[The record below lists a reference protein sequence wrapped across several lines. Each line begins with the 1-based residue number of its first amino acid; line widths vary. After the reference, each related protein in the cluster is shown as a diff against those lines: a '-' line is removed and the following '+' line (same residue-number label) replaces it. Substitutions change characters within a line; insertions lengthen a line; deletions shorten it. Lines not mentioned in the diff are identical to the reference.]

1 MSEGS
6 RVEGGMKLF
15 AYDARRIR
23 SRQETGVFD
32 LVHTRGLVFDIF
44 REEFHAQRVMS
55 LANAVAG
62 ALKAAAAGIHAIG
75 QGYAELAKIDPK
87 HGVKQVDRMLS
98 NSALRVDDCLAAW
111 SRFVVGDHP
120 SIVVALDWTE
130 FEKDS
135 HSTLFAAL
143 VTTKGRALPLAWRTV
158 ARKNLAGN
166 QSEIEREFIEDLH
179 EWLPKETGITILADR
194 GFAKMSLCEHLEGL
208 GWDYVIRC
216 KQDLIVTDEMGS
228 KTKLGELVPTN
239 GRIAWLED
247 VRVTGKKVSIPAVA
261 ATKAKGMKEPWCLLT
276 TLRGK
281 KPREVVELYGRRFT
295 VEETFRDTKDINF
308 GMGLSATH
316 IKNAG
321 RRDRLL
327 LVVAMAQALLT
338 LLGAASERSGVNR
351 ALQSN
356 TSTKRQYSL
365 FRQGA
370 IWYRMLPGLRDERR
384 IPLLTAFDEIL
395 REHSFF
401 SYALGLTGPVDA

>member
-1 MSEGS
+1 
-6 RVEGGMKLF
+6 MKLF

-23 SRQETGVFD
+23 ARNKTAVFD
-32 LVHTRGLVFDIF
+32 LSHTRGLVFDIF
-44 REEFHAQRVMS
+44 KDEFHVQRVMS

-62 ALKAAAAGIHAIG
+62 ALKAASAGIHAIG
-75 QGYAELAKIDPK
+75 EGYAALAKLTPQ

-98 NSALRVDDCLAAW
+98 NSELRVDDCLAAW

-166 QSEIEREFIEDLH
+166 QSRIEEEFIADSH
-179 EWLPKETGITILADR
+179 EWLPKETAITVLADR
-194 GFAKMSLCEHLEGL
+194 GFAKMTLCAQLEAL

-216 KQDLIVTDEMGS
+216 KQDFTLTDADGERTTMG
-228 KTKLGELVPTN
+228 KLVPPN
-239 GRIAWLED
+239 GRVGWLQD
-247 VRVTGKKVSIPAVA
+247 VLVTGKNVPVPAVV
-261 ATKAKGMKEPWCLLT
+261 ATKAKGMKEAWCLLT
-276 TLRGK
+276 TLRDQP
-281 KPREVVELYGRRFT
+281 PREVVELYGRRFT
-295 VEETFRDTKDINF
+295 IEETFRDTKDINF
-308 GMGLSATH
+308 GMGLSSTH

-321 RRDRLL
+321 RRDRLM

-338 LLGAASERSGVNR
+338 LLGAAAEKSGVDR
-351 ALQSN
+351 ALRSN
-356 TSTKRQYSL
+356 TSKKRQYSL
-365 FRQGA
+365 FRQGCMC
-370 IWYRMLPGLRDERR
+370 YRLLPDFRDERR
-384 IPLLTAFDEIL
+384 TSLLTAFDEIL

-401 SYALGLTGPVDA
+401 SYALGLTGPLDA